1 MFGKVFQCGLHVEC
15 ELADWVWGLC
25 LLIGINM
32 LENKFRKK

>member
-15 ELADWVWGLC
+15 ELANWVWG